1 MRKKWTALAVVL
13 CLLLSGCGGAGAA
26 SSVPAESTTPAAASE
41 QAEVSVTETNAAEAA
56 DSQAT
61 ANAGDM
67 APEELAQWAWA
78 QMEAHDEE
86 SYAVDYDIDM
96 TVSVELDGEST
107 TQKVSGRV
115 KEIDSETDGDMTYES
130 MQMNGAVT
138 ETWIGGGYVY
148 LADADGKYK
157 APVSDDDDEQEDQ
170 NGAEDL
176 LEIDVSKFGTMTAE
190 ATGKGYAVTFG
201 DPDLDTWMEFSDL
214 LSAAGDGVTCNSF
227 TLDGTVEMDETGAL
241 SKLDME
247 LSAELD
253 IMGTTMKENVSLS
266 QTINNYDDGVSINL
280 PEDDADFREV
290 SDINLP
296 TAFIN
301 GFNTL
306 LSQYGVSYQDELT
319 IGISDGTNTD
329 TYVEDNVVN
338 YLYDE
343 DNGLSATWETDQT
356 LNGEAIGQTIDAY
369 AGGEG
374 TQVIDGEESSYTYDD
389 ASMLS
394 DIQIYLTMYADS
406 FTYGSDYQL
415 EQDGDYQKLSMT
427 LDSEYVEYLVST
439 YLSALETDIS
449 FDEAS
454 DIASEGTISFWF
466 DLNGMLVMQQL
477 DTSCTLSST
486 DAEYTITVSA
496 TGAVMAVN
504 DAVTV
509 GAGA

>member
-41 QAEVSVTETNAAEAA
+41 QAEVSATETNAAEAA

-67 APEELAQWAWA
+67 TPEELAQWAWA

-96 TVSVELDGEST
+96 TVSVELDGEAT
-107 TQKVSGRV
+107 TQKISGRV

-130 MQMNGAVT
+130 IQMNGAVT

-266 QTINNYDDGVSINL
+266 QTINNYDDDVI
-280 PEDDADFREV
+280 
-290 SDINLP
+290 
-296 TAFIN
+296 
-301 GFNTL
+301 
-306 LSQYGVSYQDELT
+306 
-319 IGISDGTNTD
+319 
-329 TYVEDNVVN
+329 N

-343 DNGLSATWETDQT
+343 DNGLSASQEIART
-356 LNGEAIGQTIDAY
+356 LNGALIGQISDTY

-374 TQVIDGEESSYTYDD
+374 IQVVDGEESSYTYDD
-389 ASMLS
+389 ATMLS
-394 DIQIYLTMYADS
+394 DLQTVIAYYSDCFS
-406 FTYGSDYQL
+406 YGSDYQL
-415 EQDGDYQKLSMT
+415 EQDGSFQKLTMT
-427 LDSEYVEYLVST
+427 LDSEYVEAVVRGYLNTFDDSI
-439 YLSALETDIS
+439 DI
-449 FDEAS
+449 DEAS
-454 DIASEGTISFWF
+454 KVSSEGTISFWF
-466 DLNGMLVMQQL
+466 TLNGMLVMQQF
-477 DTSCTLSST
+477 DGSCTLS
-486 DAEYTITVSA
+486 Y
-496 TGAVMAVN
+496 TGADLTVTVN
-504 DAVTV
+504 DQGVVLSANGSVTV

>member
-26 SSVPAESTTPAAASE
+26 SSAPAESTAPAAASE
-41 QAEVSVTETNAAEAA
+41 QTEVSATETNAAEAA
-56 DSQAT
+56 DSQAV
-61 ANAGDM
+61 ANSGDM
-67 APEELAQWAWA
+67 TPEELGQWAWA

-138 ETWIGGGYVY
+138 ETWNGGGYVY
-148 LADADGKYK
+148 LADANGKYK
-157 APVSDDDDEQEDQ
+157 APDSDDDEQEDQ
-170 NGAEDL
+170 NGADDL
-176 LEIDVSKFGTMTAE
+176 MDVDASSFGTLTAE
-190 ATGKGYAVTFG
+190 ATDKGYVVTFG
-201 DPDLDTWMEFSDL
+201 EPSLDTWMEFSDL

-241 SKLDME
+241 SKLGME

-253 IMGTTMKENVSLS
+253 IMGTTMKETVSLS

-290 SDINLP
+290 SDITLP

-306 LSQYGVSYQDELT
+306 LSQYGISYQAELT
-319 IGISDGTNTD
+319 VDISDGTNTD
-329 TYVEDNVVN
+329 TLVEDNVIN

-343 DNGLSATWETDQT
+343 DNGLSATQEIAQT
-356 LNGEAIGQTIDAY
+356 LNGELIGQTSDTY

-374 TQVIDGEESSYTYDD
+374 TQIIDGEESSYTYDD
-389 ASMLS
+389 ATMLS
-394 DIQIYLTMYADS
+394 DLQTVIAYYSDC
-406 FTYGSDYQL
+406 FPYGSDYQL
-415 EQDGDYQKLSMT
+415 EQDGSFQKLTMT
-427 LDSEYVEYLVST
+427 LDSEYVEAVIGS
-439 YLSALETDIS
+439 YLSTMDTGVDI
-449 FDEAS
+449 DEAS
-454 DIASEGTISFWF
+454 EITSEGTISFWF
-466 DLNGMLVMQQL
+466 TLNGMLVMQQF
-477 DTSCTLSST
+477 DGSCTLS
-486 DAEYTITVSA
+486 Y
-496 TGAVMAVN
+496 TGADLTVTVN
-504 DAVTV
+504 DQGVVLSANGSVTV

>member
-13 CLLLSGCGGAGAA
+13 CLLLSGCGGGAA
-26 SSVPAESTTPAAASE
+26 ASAPAESTAPAAASE
-41 QAEVSVTETNAAEAA
+41 QTEASTTETNAAEAE
-56 DSQAT
+56 DSQAAADT
-61 ANAGDM
+61 GDM
-67 APEELAQWAWA
+67 TPEELAQWAWA
-78 QMEAHDEE
+78 QMEAHDEAA
-86 SYAVDYDIDM
+86 YAVDYDMDM
-96 TVSVELDGEST
+96 TIGVDLDGEST

-115 KEIDSETDGDMTYES
+115 KEIDSETDGDQYYTS
-130 MQMNGAVT
+130 MQMNSTVT
-138 ETWIGGGYVY
+138 ETWTGGGYVY
-148 LADADGKYK
+148 LSNDNGKYK
-157 APVSDDDDEQEDQ
+157 APVSDDDDQEDQ

-190 ATGKGYAVTFG
+190 ATGDGYTVTFG
-201 DPDLDTWMEFSDL
+201 DPDLDTWMAFSDL
-214 LSAAGDGVTCNSF
+214 LSGVGDDVTCNSF
-227 TLDGTVEMDETGAL
+227 TLDGTVEMGQDGAL

-247 LSAELD
+247 LSAEFD
-253 IMGTTMKENVSLS
+253 IMGMTMTETITMS
-266 QTINNYDDGVSINL
+266 QTINNYDDGVSIHL

-338 YLYDE
+338 YVYDE

-374 TQVIDGEESSYTYDD
+374 TQIIDGEENSYTYDD

-477 DTSCTLSST
+477 DTSCTLSYT
-486 DAEYTITVSA
+486 GAEFTITVSD

>member
-13 CLLLSGCGGAGAA
+13 CLLLSGCGGGAA
-26 SSVPAESTTPAAASE
+26 SSAPAESTAPAAASE
-41 QAEVSVTETNAAEAA
+41 QTEASTTETNAAEAE
-56 DSQAT
+56 DSQAAADT
-61 ANAGDM
+61 GDM
-67 APEELAQWAWA
+67 TPEELAQWAWA
-78 QMEAHDEE
+78 QMEAHDEAA
-86 SYAVDYDIDM
+86 YAVDYDMDM
-96 TVSVELDGEST
+96 TVSVDLDGEST

-130 MQMNGAVT
+130 MQMNGAVS
-138 ETWIGGGYVY
+138 ETWTGGGYVY
-148 LADADGKYK
+148 LSDSNGKYK
-157 APVSDDDDEQEDQ
+157 APVSDDDDQEDQ

-190 ATGKGYAVTFG
+190 ANGDGYTVTFG
-201 DPDLDTWMEFSDL
+201 DPDLDTWMAFSDL
-214 LSAAGDGVTCNSF
+214 LSGVGDDVTCNSF
-227 TLDGTVEMDETGAL
+227 TLDGTVEMGQDGAL

-247 LSAELD
+247 LSAEFD
-253 IMGTTMKENVSLS
+253 IMGMTMTETITLS

-280 PEDDADFREV
+280 PEDDTAFREV

-329 TYVEDNVVN
+329 TYVEDNIIN
-338 YLYDE
+338 YVYDE
-343 DNGLSATWETDQT
+343 VNGLSATQEIDQT
-356 LNGEAIGQTIDAY
+356 LNGEVIGQTTDSY

-389 ASMLS
+389 ATMLS
-394 DIQIYLTMYADS
+394 DLQGYIAVYVDS

-415 EQDGDYQKLSMT
+415 EQDGDYQKLTIT
-427 LDSEYVEYLVST
+427 LDSEYVEYVVST
-439 YLSALETDIS
+439 YLSALEADIS
-449 FDEAS
+449 VDEAS
-454 DIASEGTISFWF
+454 ETASEGTISFWF

-477 DTSCTLSST
+477 DTSCTLSYT
-486 DAEYTITVSA
+486 GAEFTITVSD

>member
-13 CLLLSGCGGAGAA
+13 CLLLSGCGGTGAA
-26 SSVPAESTTPAAASE
+26 SSAPAESAAAASE
-41 QAEVSVTETNAAEAA
+41 QTEASAPETNAAEAE
-56 DSQAT
+56 DSQAAADT
-61 ANAGDM
+61 GDM
-67 APEELAQWAWA
+67 TPEELAQWAWA
-78 QMEAHDEE
+78 QMKAHDEAA
-86 SYAVDYDIDM
+86 YAVDYDLDM
-96 TVSVELDGEST
+96 TVGVDLDGEST

-115 KEIDSETDGDMTYES
+115 KEIDGETDGNQYYTS
-130 MQMNGAVT
+130 MQMNGTVT
-138 ETWIGGGYVY
+138 ETWTGGGYVY
-148 LADADGKYK
+148 LSNDNGKYK
-157 APVSDDDDEQEDQ
+157 APVSDDDIQEEQ

-176 LEIDVSKFGTMTAE
+176 LKIDISKFGTMTAE
-190 ATGKGYAVTFG
+190 ATDKGYTVTFG
-201 DPDLDTWMEFSDL
+201 DPDLDSWMSVSDL
-214 LSAAGDGVTCNSF
+214 LSAVGDGVTCNAF
-227 TLDGTVEMDETGAL
+227 TLDGTVEMDETGAV

-247 LSAELD
+247 MSAELD
-253 IMGTTMKENVSLS
+253 IMGMTMNETVTLS
-266 QTINNYDDGVSINL
+266 QIINNYDDDVSIHL

-319 IGISDGTNTD
+319 MGISDGTGAD
-329 TYVEDNVVN
+329 TYVEDNIIN
-338 YLYDE
+338 YVYDE
-343 DNGLSATWETDQT
+343 NNGLSATWETDQT
-356 LNGEAIGQTIDAY
+356 LDGEVVGQTTDTY
-369 AGGEG
+369 AAGEG
-374 TQVIDGEESSYTYDD
+374 TQVVNGEESSYTYDD

-394 DIQIYLTMYADS
+394 DLQGYIAVYADS
-406 FTYGSDYQL
+406 FAYGSDYQL
-415 EQDGDYQKLSMT
+415 EQDGDYQKLTMT
-427 LDSEYVEYLVST
+427 LDSEYAEYWVST
-439 YLSALETDIS
+439 YLSVLETTIS

-477 DTSCTLSST
+477 DTSCTLSYT
-486 DAEYTITVSA
+486 GAEYTITVSA

>member
-1 MRKKWTALAVVL
+1 
-13 CLLLSGCGGAGAA
+13 
-26 SSVPAESTTPAAASE
+26 
-41 QAEVSVTETNAAEAA
+41 
-56 DSQAT
+56 
-61 ANAGDM
+61 M
-67 APEELAQWAWA
+67 A
-78 QMEAHDEE
+78 
-86 SYAVDYDIDM
+86 
-96 TVSVELDGEST
+96 
-107 TQKVSGRV
+107 
-115 KEIDSETDGDMTYES
+115 
-130 MQMNGAVT
+130 
-138 ETWIGGGYVY
+138 
-148 LADADGKYK
+148 
-157 APVSDDDDEQEDQ
+157 
-170 NGAEDL
+170 
-176 LEIDVSKFGTMTAE
+176 
-190 ATGKGYAVTFG
+190 
-201 DPDLDTWMEFSDL
+201 FSDL

-290 SDINLP
+290 SDITLP

-338 YLYDE
+338 YVYDE

-496 TGAVMAVN
+496 AGAVMAVN

>member
-13 CLLLSGCGGAGAA
+13 CLLLSGCGGGAA
-26 SSVPAESTTPAAASE
+26 ASAAAESTAPAAASE
-41 QAEVSVTETNAAEAA
+41 QTEASTTETNAAEAE
-56 DSQAT
+56 DSQAAADT
-61 ANAGDM
+61 GDM
-67 APEELAQWAWA
+67 TPEELAQWAWA
-78 QMEAHDEE
+78 QMEAHDEAA
-86 SYAVDYDIDM
+86 YAVDYDIDM
-96 TVSVELDGEST
+96 TIGVDLDGEST
-107 TQKVSGRV
+107 TQKISGRV
-115 KEIDSETDGDMTYES
+115 KEIDSENDGDMIYES
-130 MQMNGAVT
+130 MQMNGSVT
-138 ETWIGGGYVY
+138 ETWTGGGYVY
-148 LADADGKYK
+148 LSDSNGKYK
-157 APVSDDDDEQEDQ
+157 AAVSDDDDQEDQ

-190 ATGKGYAVTFG
+190 ATGDGYTVTFG
-201 DPDLDTWMEFSDL
+201 DPDLDTWMAFSDL
-214 LSAAGDGVTCNSF
+214 LSGVGDDVTCNSF
-227 TLDGTVEMDETGAL
+227 TLDGTVEMGQDGAL

-247 LSAELD
+247 LSAEFD
-253 IMGTTMKENVSLS
+253 IMGMTMTETITMS
-266 QTINNYDDGVSINL
+266 QTINNYDDGVSIHL

-338 YLYDE
+338 YVYDE

-374 TQVIDGEESSYTYDD
+374 TQIIDGEENSYTYDD

-477 DTSCTLSST
+477 DTSCTLSYT
-486 DAEYTITVSA
+486 GAEFTITVSD

>member
-41 QAEVSVTETNAAEAA
+41 QAEVSTTETNAAVAA

-67 APEELAQWAWA
+67 TPEELAQWAWA

-107 TQKVSGRV
+107 TQKISGRV

-253 IMGTTMKENVSLS
+253 IMGTTMKETVSLS

-290 SDINLP
+290 SDITLP

-319 IGISDGTNTD
+319 VDISDGTNTD
-329 TYVEDNVVN
+329 TYVEDNVIN

-343 DNGLSATWETDQT
+343 DSGLSASQEIAQS
-356 LNGEAIGQTIDAY
+356 LNGVLIGQTSDSY

-374 TQVIDGEESSYTYDD
+374 TQVVDGEESSYTYDD

>member
-41 QAEVSVTETNAAEAA
+41 QAEVSATETNAAEAA

-290 SDINLP
+290 SDITLP

-306 LSQYGVSYQDELT
+306 LSQYGVSYQAELT
-319 IGISDGTNTD
+319 VDISDGTNTD
-329 TYVEDNVVN
+329 TYVEDNVIN

-343 DNGLSATWETDQT
+343 DSGLSASQEIAQT
-356 LNGEAIGQTIDAY
+356 LNGALIGQISDTY

-374 TQVIDGEESSYTYDD
+374 TQVVDGEESSYTYDD
-389 ASMLS
+389 ATMLS
-394 DIQIYLTMYADS
+394 DLQTVIAYYSDCFS
-406 FTYGSDYQL
+406 YGSDYQL
-415 EQDGDYQKLSMT
+415 EQDGSFQKLTMT
-427 LDSEYVEYLVST
+427 LDSEYVEAV
-439 YLSALETDIS
+439 EEDI
-449 FDEAS
+449 
-454 DIASEGTISFWF
+454 
-466 DLNGMLVMQQL
+466 
-477 DTSCTLSST
+477 
-486 DAEYTITVSA
+486 
-496 TGAVMAVN
+496 
-504 DAVTV
+504 
-509 GAGA
+509 